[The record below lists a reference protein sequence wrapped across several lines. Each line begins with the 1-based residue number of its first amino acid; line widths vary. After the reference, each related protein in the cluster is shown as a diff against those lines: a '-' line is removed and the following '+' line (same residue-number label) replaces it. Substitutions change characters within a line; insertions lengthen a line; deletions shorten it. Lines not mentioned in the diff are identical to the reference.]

1 MAEENKSEA
10 VAADTGEKLDKLLTA
25 LDSLS
30 TKVHE
35 LHGRMDAIESEKED
49 RKDAGRRHRKDD
61 DGEEGE
67 AELKAELEGEEGA
80 EATAEHIDDD
90 DDEDDDDDDDDRKDA
105 RRKDARRKDAR
116 RKDARRKDD
125 DDDDDDDDDRKDAR
139 RKDARRKDDDDDDDD
154 DDRKDARRKDARR
167 KDARRKD
174 DEDDLD
180 EPGLPRDIVA
190 DKRHRKDDDDD
201 ARHDSLSRRL
211 AALEGRTRDLTDD
224 DYAAMADAQSRADAV
239 SRAYGETTPRP
250 MQGESVLG
258 YRRRLVGRF
267 QSKSAKWGKVNLRTV
282 TDPSLFGL
290 IESEVMADALTAA
303 RTASDL
309 PPTQLREIKTTSA
322 AGHQQIEFVG
332 RTSAWMRRSPSGL
345 RAKLNLNHRG

>member
-35 LHGRMDAIESEKED
+35 LHSRMDAIESEKED

-90 DDEDDDDDDDDRKDA
+90 DDEDDDDDDDD
-105 RRKDARRKDAR
+105 
-116 RKDARRKDD
+116 
-125 DDDDDDDDDRKDAR
+125 DDRKDAR
-139 RKDARRKDDDDDDDD
+139 RKDAR
-154 DDRKDARRKDARR
+154 RKDARRKDARR

>member
-35 LHGRMDAIESEKED
+35 LHSRMDAIESEKED

-90 DDEDDDDDDDDRKDA
+90 DDEDDDDDDDD
-105 RRKDARRKDAR
+105 
-116 RKDARRKDD
+116 DD
-125 DDDDDDDDDRKDAR
+125 
-139 RKDARRKDDDDDDDD
+139 
-154 DDRKDARRKDARR
+154 RKDARR